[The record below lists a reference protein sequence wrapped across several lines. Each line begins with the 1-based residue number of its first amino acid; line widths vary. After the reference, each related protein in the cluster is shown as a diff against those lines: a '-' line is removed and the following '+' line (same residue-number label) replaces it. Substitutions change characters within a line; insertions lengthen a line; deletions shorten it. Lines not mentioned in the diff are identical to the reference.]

1 MVNSASDWGQGA
13 YAALAEAGVR
23 QLPYVPDGGLDTL
36 VRRCEEDNQML
47 PTLLSSEQE
56 GIGVA
61 AGAWL
66 GGERSALLMQSSGVG
81 NCINALSLVRTCRF
95 PLLMIVTM
103 RGEWREFNP
112 WQMPMGQ
119 NVGAHLK
126 QAGVI
131 VERVE
136 QPEVAGETVAG
147 AAALAFETMSPVAV
161 LIAQRAIGVK
171 HFSEAVED
179 A

>member
-1 MVNSASDWGQGA
+1 
-13 YAALAEAGVR
+13 
-23 QLPYVPDGGLDTL
+23 
-36 VRRCEEDNQML
+36 
-47 PTLLSSEQE
+47 
-56 GIGVA
+56 
-61 AGAWL
+61 
-66 GGERSALLMQSSGVG
+66 
-81 NCINALSLVRTCRF
+81 
-95 PLLMIVTM
+95 MIVTM

>member
-1 MVNSASDWGQGA
+1 MVNSLLDWGEGA
-13 YAALAEAGVR
+13 HKALAKAGVR
-23 QLPYVPDGGLDTL
+23 QLPYVPDGGLDGL
-36 VRRCEEDNQML
+36 LRLCEEDNQMR
-47 PTLLSSEQE
+47 PTMLSSEQE

-112 WQMPMGQ
+112 WQLPMGQ
-119 NVGAHLK
+119 NAGAHLE

-136 QPEVAGETVAG
+136 KAEAAGEAVAS
-147 AAALAFETMSPVAV
+147 AAALAFETMSAVAV

-171 HFSEAVED
+171 HFGGDGED
-179 A
+179 G